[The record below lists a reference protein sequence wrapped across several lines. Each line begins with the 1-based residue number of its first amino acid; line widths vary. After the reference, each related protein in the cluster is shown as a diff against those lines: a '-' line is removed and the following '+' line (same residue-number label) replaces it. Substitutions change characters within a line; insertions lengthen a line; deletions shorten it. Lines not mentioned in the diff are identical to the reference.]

1 MSVVIP
7 DLHLS
12 GRSRAWKWWA
22 CGLLLLATMV
32 NYMDRL
38 TLNLLAPR
46 IKLEMGL
53 NDIDY
58 GHVESGFAVAFAAG
72 AIVVGW
78 LADRGNVYWVY
89 PAAVLVWSAAGFA
102 TGFAQGFYW
111 LFACRFLLGLA
122 ESGNWPCALRTTQHL
137 LPPAERTMGNS
148 ILQSGA
154 SVGAICIPIVAYFMV
169 DPAQAGSWRSLFLV
183 VGACG
188 ATWVLLWM
196 VSLRPRDLRGPGEAG
211 AILSDAPKM
220 SRSLL
225 VRRFCALVVIVVLTN
240 ATWHFFRAWLPSLLA
255 KLDYDER
262 QRSLFIG
269 AYYIATDA
277 GALSAGFLTLLLA
290 RRGLTVHVSR
300 LVVFFIYA
308 LFASLGI
315 WAAFL
320 PAGPLL
326 LVVLLVVGFGALGV
340 FPAYYS
346 FSQELTVKNLGMLTG
361 VLSCLCWLGMAVWQ
375 ELIGHLV
382 EYTKSYTVC
391 MVLAGA
397 FPLIGFAA
405 LMALWGKDE
414 GSDSAS
420 GGRKPPDDTLMSE
433 QVFGNQGAYAPRSP
447 N

>member
-1 MSVVIP
+1 MSLVIP
-7 DLHLS
+7 DLRLPS
-12 GRSRAWKWWA
+12 RSRPWKWWV

-58 GHVESGFAVAFAAG
+58 GHVESGFAVAFAVG

-89 PAAVLVWSAAGFA
+89 PAAVLAWSAAGFA

-122 ESGNWPCALRTTQHL
+122 EAGNWPCALRTTQHL
-137 LPPAERTMGNS
+137 LPPSERTMGNS

-154 SVGAICIPIVAYFMV
+154 SVGAICIPIVAYYMV
-169 DPAQAGSWRSLFLV
+169 DPAQVGSWRSLFLV

-196 VSLRPRDLRGPGEAG
+196 ASLRPRDLRGPGEAG
-211 AILSDAPKM
+211 TIRADAPKT

-225 VRRFCALVVIVVLTN
+225 IRRFFALVVIVVLAN

-262 QRSLFIG
+262 QRSLFIA

-300 LVVFFIYA
+300 LVVFLVYA

-326 LVVLLVVGFGALGV
+326 LGVLLLVGFGSLGV

-346 FSQELTVKNLGMLTG
+346 FSQELTVKHQGMLTG

-382 EYTKSYTVC
+382 QNTGSYTAC
-391 MVLAGA
+391 MILAGA
-397 FPLIGFAA
+397 FPLVAFAA
-405 LMALWGKDE
+405 LMALWGKDTD
-414 GSDSAS
+414 SDLAS
-420 GGRKPPDDTLMSE
+420 GGRKPNARELGD
-433 QVFGNQGAYAPRSP
+433 NY
-447 N
+447 

>member
-1 MSVVIP
+1 MSVVVP
-7 DLHLS
+7 DLRLPS
-12 GRSRAWKWWA
+12 QSRAWKWWV

-46 IKLEMGL
+46 IKLEMGM

-58 GHVESGFAVAFAAG
+58 GHVESGFAVAFAVG
-72 AIVVGW
+72 AIAVGW

-122 ESGNWPCALRTTQHL
+122 EAGNWPCALRTTQHL
-137 LPPAERTMGNS
+137 LAPSQRTMGNS

-154 SVGAICIPIVAYFMV
+154 SVGAICIPIIAYFMV
-169 DPAQAGSWRSLFLV
+169 DPAQVGSWRLLFLV

-211 AILSDAPKM
+211 PILSEEPKM
-220 SRSLL
+220 RRGLL
-225 VRRFCALVVIVVLTN
+225 VRRFCALVVLVVLTN
-240 ATWHFFRAWLPSLLA
+240 ATWHFFRAWLPSLLFA
-255 KLDYDER
+255 RGYNER
-262 QRSLFIG
+262 QLSLFTA

-290 RRGLTVHVSR
+290 RGGLTVHVSR

-308 LFASLGI
+308 LFASLAI
-315 WAAFL
+315 AAAFL
-320 PAGPLL
+320 PAGPLFL
-326 LVVLLVVGFGALGV
+326 AVLLMVGFGALGV
-340 FPAYYS
+340 MPAYYS
-346 FSQELTVKNLGMLTG
+346 LSQELTVKHLGMLTG
-361 VLSCLCWLGMAVWQ
+361 VLSCLCWLGLAIWQ
-375 ELIGHLV
+375 EVIGHLV
-382 EYTKSYTVC
+382 QNTGSYTVC

-397 FPLIGFAA
+397 FPLVGFAA
-405 LMALWGKDE
+405 LMALWGNGE
-414 GSDSAS
+414 GGDLAT
-420 GGRKPPDDTLMSE
+420 GGRKPPDDGGASE

-447 N
+447 S

>member
-1 MSVVIP
+1 MSVIVP
-7 DLHLS
+7 DIRLPV
-12 GRSRAWKWWA
+12 RSRVWKWWV

-53 NDIDY
+53 NNIDY
-58 GHVESGFAVAFAAG
+58 GHIEFGFAVAFAVG
-72 AIVVGW
+72 AIAVGW

-102 TGFAQGFYW
+102 TGFAQGFFW

-122 ESGNWPCALRTTQHL
+122 EAGNWPCALRTTQHL
-137 LPPAERTMGNS
+137 LPPSERTMGNS

-154 SVGAICIPIVAYFMV
+154 SVGAIFIPIVAYFTV

-188 ATWVLLWM
+188 ATWVVLWM
-196 VSLRPRDLRGPGEAG
+196 VSLRPRDLRGPSQVGPT
-211 AILSDAPKM
+211 LSEEPKM
-220 SRSLL
+220 SRGLL
-225 VRRFCALVVIVVLTN
+225 VRRFCALVVLVVLTN
-240 ATWHFFRAWLPSLLA
+240 ATWHFFRAWLPLLLA
-255 KLDYDER
+255 DRGYNER
-262 QRSLFIG
+262 QLSLFTA
-269 AYYIATDA
+269 AYYIAADA
-277 GALSAGFLTLLLA
+277 GALSAGFATLLLA
-290 RRGLTVHVSR
+290 RRGLSVHVSR
-300 LVVFFIYA
+300 LVVFFVYA
-308 LFASLGI
+308 MLASLSV

-326 LVVLLVVGFGALGV
+326 LAVLLVVGFGALGV

-346 FSQELTVKNLGMLTG
+346 FSQELTVKHQGMLTG

-391 MVLAGA
+391 MILAGA
-397 FPLIGFAA
+397 APLIGFAA
-405 LMALWGKDE
+405 LIALWGKDE
-414 GSDSAS
+414 RKAIPEPPEGTPALDLTGVRVAGDSQRIS
-420 GGRKPPDDTLMSE
+420 R
-433 QVFGNQGAYAPRSP
+433 
-447 N
+447 

>member
-1 MSVVIP
+1 M
-7 DLHLS
+7 
-12 GRSRAWKWWA
+12 

-122 ESGNWPCALRTTQHL
+122 ESGNWPCALRTTQHI

-154 SVGAICIPIVAYFMV
+154 SVGSIVIPIVVYFTV
-169 DPAQAGSWRSLFLV
+169 DPAQVGSWRSPFVV

-188 ATWVLLWM
+188 ASWVLLWM
-196 VSLRPRDLRGPGEAG
+196 VSLRPRDLCRPREGG
-211 AILSDAPKM
+211 AARTDKPKM
-220 SRSLL
+220 GQSLL
-225 VRRFCALVVIVVLTN
+225 IRRFCALAVLVVLTN
-240 ATWHFFRAWLPSLLA
+240 ATWQFFRAWLPSLLA
-255 KLDYDER
+255 KLDYDEH
-262 QRSLFIG
+262 QRSLFIA

-290 RRGLTVHVSR
+290 RHGLTVHVSR
-300 LVVFFIYA
+300 LVVYLIYA

-315 WAAFL
+315 AAAFL

-326 LVVLLVVGFGALGV
+326 LAVLLMVGFGALGV
-340 FPAYYS
+340 MPAYYS
-346 FSQELTVKNLGMLTG
+346 FSQDLTVRHQGKLTG
-361 VLSCLCWLGMAVWQ
+361 VLGCLCWLAMAAWQ
-375 ELIGHLV
+375 ESIGHLV

-391 MVLAGA
+391 MILAGA
-397 FPLIGFAA
+397 FPLVGFAA
-405 LMALWGKDE
+405 LMALWGRDAE
-414 GSDSAS
+414 RETAN
-420 GGRKPPDDTLMSE
+420 GGRKPPDDKPMSLD
-433 QVFGNQGAYAPRSP
+433 VFGNQGAYAPHSA

>member
-1 MSVVIP
+1 MSVVVP
-7 DLHLS
+7 DLRLS
-12 GRSRAWKWWA
+12 GRSRAWKWWV

-38 TLNLLAPR
+38 TLSLLIPR

-58 GHVESGFAVAFAAG
+58 GHVESGFAVAFAVG
-72 AIVVGW
+72 AIAIGW

-89 PAAVLVWSAAGFA
+89 PAAVLAWSAAGFA

-122 ESGNWPCALRTTQHL
+122 ESGNWPCALRTTQHF

-154 SVGAICIPIVAYFMV
+154 SVGSIVIPLVVYFTV
-169 DPAQAGSWRSLFLV
+169 DPAQAGSWRSPFLV

-188 ATWVLLWM
+188 ATWALLWAA
-196 VSLRPRDLRGPGEAG
+196 SLRPRDFRGDG
-211 AILSDAPKM
+211 AEGPARLGAAKR

-225 VRRFCALVVIVVLTN
+225 VRRFCALAALVVLTN
-240 ATWHFFRAWLPSLLA
+240 ATWQFFRAWLPSLLA
-255 KLDYDER
+255 QLNYNEH
-262 QRSLFIG
+262 QRSLFIA

-300 LVVFFIYA
+300 LVVYFIYA
-308 LFASLGI
+308 SFASLGI
-315 WAAFL
+315 AAAFL

-326 LVVLLVVGFGALGV
+326 LLVLLLVGFGALGV
-340 FPAYYS
+340 MPAYYS
-346 FSQELTVKNLGMLTG
+346 FSQDLTVKHQGMLTG
-361 VLSCLCWLGMAVWQ
+361 VLSCLCWLGMAAWQ
-375 ELIGHLV
+375 EIVGHLV
-382 EYTKSYTVC
+382 ENTKSYTIC
-391 MVLAGA
+391 LILAGA
-397 FPLIGFAA
+397 FPLVGFVA
-405 LMALWGKDE
+405 LMALWGKEDPSAPVGRDPK
-414 GSDSAS
+414 GSA
-420 GGRKPPDDTLMSE
+420 GVE
-433 QVFGNQGAYAPRSP
+433 RSP
-447 N
+447 LDRG